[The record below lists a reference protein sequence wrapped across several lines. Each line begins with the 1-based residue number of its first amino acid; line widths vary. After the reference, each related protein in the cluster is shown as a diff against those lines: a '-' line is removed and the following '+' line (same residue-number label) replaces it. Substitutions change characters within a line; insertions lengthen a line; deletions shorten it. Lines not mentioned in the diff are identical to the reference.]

1 MSGYFCFIDI
11 ESLPVG
17 TFIPNSIQKSEQ
29 AFTASYSLEFSPS
42 LLAGHIQFAE
52 SETDLNPSFKGDQI
66 KFVNASPIEF
76 LLPDAG
82 SIKLVI
88 GECPIDV
95 TTP

>member
-1 MSGYFCFIDI
+1 M
-11 ESLPVG
+11 
-17 TFIPNSIQKSEQ
+17 PNSIQKSEQ
-29 AFTASYSLEFSPS
+29 AFTASYSLEFSPL

-76 LLPDAG
+76 LLPDPG